1 MKIWAI
7 YKTKKNN
14 KLSTHCYY
22 EEAYSIS
29 YSTWNCVPTFHWSN
43 SAKEYEAKQTS
54 MTTHSDWYYK
64 KMPIL
69 DIGDVDIIL
78 ESKMKEKALLKY
90 IAM

>member
-1 MKIWAI
+1 
-7 YKTKKNN
+7 
-14 KLSTHCYY
+14 
-22 EEAYSIS
+22 
-29 YSTWNCVPTFHWSN
+29 
-43 SAKEYEAKQTS
+43 
-54 MTTHSDWYYK
+54 MTTHSDWYYT